1 MNGIWQDVRHA
12 TRSLIKS
19 PLITVIAVMTLAL
32 GIGANTAI
40 YTVLDATLLSPP
52 PYEDPDRL
60 VAVWGVLPAR
70 DIDTWPAAPREIDDY
85 KRNSQLFEDFAGSFP
100 NQHVFQQV
108 PGAEPQQINSFGI
121 TWNMFSMLGVSPMLG
136 RDFNELDGAY
146 SRTDVPPG
154 VQPPFDT
161 FNPPSTVILSHAFWQ
176 TRFGGD
182 PDILD
187 STIYL
192 DYRPVKVAGVMP
204 PGFQLLMPGGGNAEP
219 EMFEASRVD
228 LANSPRNSVF
238 MSVVGRL
245 KPGVSL
251 AQAEAE
257 MAATTARVAEEEP
270 FYKTHNLSHR
280 VIPLHDELTKDI
292 GTIVWVLAGAVA
304 LILLIAC
311 ANVANLLLVRA
322 TSRQRDIAIRAA
334 LGCSRGRMFRFGLIE
349 ASLLALAGGLLGV
362 LLAALVLPV
371 LIAMQPQN
379 LPQLSSIGIDLKVL
393 GYTFLVVAAVTL
405 LAGSVPAAMAAR
417 RDMAGQLK
425 DRTAQQESRGSGRW
439 RNALVVGEVALSF
452 ALLVGAGLMIRS
464 FGDLVSR
471 DPGFD
476 PQNVLTFT
484 YALPAERFPES
495 AQQLAFHRE
504 LNQKIAALPG
514 VLETG
519 GAFPLPL
526 SGIGFGSRWSTDI
539 VSFDDG
545 SARQAQ
551 YHITFPGFFQSI
563 GATMLAG
570 RGFNDQDMETRRN
583 YVVVNKA
590 LADLGWPGESPLGK
604 TMFIRRGDQAIG
616 EQVEV
621 IGVVNNPAHNTLD
634 EVPAEGVWLV
644 NSFADEIGFG
654 NAFSWAV
661 KTSGDPMDLLAP
673 IKAVLREMN
682 PDVPLQNED
691 TLENIVAA
699 STAPVRFT
707 MTLTT
712 IFGALALLLAAVGLY
727 GVLAYRVRQR
737 RPELG
742 VRLTFGAP
750 PGGIF
755 ALVIRQGMVL
765 VGIGLAIGL
774 AAALGL
780 SQTLKSVLVGVSTA
794 DPITYV
800 GIMVVFGLV
809 ALLACALPAWRA
821 TRVDP
826 AVTLRYE

>member
-1 MNGIWQDVRHA
+1 MNGIWQDVRQA
-12 TRSLIKS
+12 SRSLVKN
-19 PLITVIAVMTLAL
+19 PLISVIAIITLAL

-52 PYEDPDRL
+52 PYEEPDRL
-60 VAVWGVLPAR
+60 VAVWGVLPSR

-85 KRNSQLFEDFAGSFP
+85 QRNADQFEDFAGAFG
-100 NQHVFQQV
+100 NQHVYQKA
-108 PGAEPQQINSFGI
+108 PGTETEQINSMGV
-121 TWNMFSMLGVSPMLG
+121 TWNMFSLLGVSPMLG
-136 RDFNELDGAY
+136 RDFNQLDAAY
-146 SRTDVPPG
+146 SPNDVPPG

-161 FNPPSTVILSHAFWQ
+161 FNPPSTVILGHAFWQ
-176 TRFGGD
+176 TRLGGD
-182 PDILD
+182 PGVIG

-192 DYRPVKVAGVMP
+192 DFRPVTIAGVMP
-204 PGFQLLMPGGGNAEP
+204 PGFQLLLPGGGNAEP
-219 EMFEASRVD
+219 EVFEASRVD

-238 MSVVGRL
+238 MNVVGRL
-245 KPGVSL
+245 KPGVSIS
-251 AQAEAE
+251 QAEAE
-257 MAATTARVAEEEP
+257 MAAITARIAEEEP
-270 FYKTHNLSHR
+270 LYSTLNLGHR
-280 VIPLHDELTKDI
+280 VVPLHQELTKDI
-292 GTIVWVLAGAVA
+292 GAIVWVLTGAVG

-349 ASLLALAGGLLGV
+349 ASILALVGGVLGV
-362 LLAALVLPV
+362 ILAALALPV
-371 LIAMQPQN
+371 LIAMQPQT
-379 LPQLSSIGIDLKVL
+379 LPQLSSIGIDFKVL
-393 GYTFLVVAAVTL
+393 AYTFVVVAIVTL
-405 LAGSVPAAMAAR
+405 LAGSVPAAMSAR

-439 RNALVVGEVALSF
+439 RNALVVAEVALSF

-464 FGDLVSR
+464 FADLVSR

-476 PQNVLTFT
+476 PQGVVTFA
-484 YALPAERFPES
+484 YNLPAELFPETE
-495 AQQLAFHRE
+495 QQLAFHRE
-504 LNQKIAALPG
+504 VGERIEALPG
-514 VLETG
+514 VVSAG

-526 SGIGFGSRWSTDI
+526 SGITFGSRWATDI
-539 VSFDDG
+539 VTFDDG

-551 YHITFPGFFQSI
+551 YHITFPGYFETI

-570 RGFNDQDMETRRN
+570 RGFTQQDQETARN
-583 YVVVNKA
+583 YVVINKA
-590 LADLGWPGESPLGK
+590 LADLAWPDESPLGK
-604 TMFIRRGDQAIG
+604 SLFMRRSDRAEG
-616 EQVEV
+616 EPVEV
-621 IGVVNNPAHNTLD
+621 IGVVANIAHNTLD
-634 EVPAEGVWLV
+634 EETSEGLWIVS
-644 NSFADEIGFG
+644 SFADSIGFG
-654 NAFSWAV
+654 NGFGWAV
-661 KTSGDPMDLLAP
+661 RASGDPMALLAP
-673 IKAVLREMN
+673 LRALLREMN

-691 TLENIVAA
+691 TLENIVAD

-712 IFGALALLLAAVGLY
+712 IFGGLALILAAVGLY

-755 ALVIRQGMVL
+755 ALVIRQGMIL

-780 SQTLKSVLVGVSTA
+780 SQTLKSVLIGIGTT
-794 DPITYV
+794 DPITYA
-800 GIMVVFGLV
+800 GIIVVFGLV